1 MCLVEGVRGEG
12 NDDVPQG
19 LNRLLGVA
27 VIDHAL
33 AEALELLVQDLL
45 LLLTHRLTQ
54 NVCLAQRVPR
64 QLLGDLHD
72 LLLVHDQT
80 EGRTQDVL
88 ERFFQLRVDRS
99 NLLTPILTQ
108 RVVGVRVRAHRA
120 GAIQG
125 ADGGDVFEVV
135 GLHELEEVA
144 HATTI
149 KLEDAEGLASSQ
161 QLIRLL
167 VVEG

>member
-1 MCLVEGVRGEG
+1 MGLVEGVRGEG

-19 LNRLLGVA
+19 LDRLLGVA
-27 VIDHAL
+27 VVHHAL

-54 NVCLAQRVPR
+54 NVCLTQRVAS

-72 LLLVHDQT
+72 LLLIHDQT

-88 ERFFQLRVDRS
+88 KRFFQLRVDGGDF
-99 NLLTPILTQ
+99 LTPVLTQ
-108 RVVGVRVRAHRA
+108 RVVRVRVRAHRA
-120 GAIQG
+120 RAIQG
-125 ADGGDVFEVV
+125 TDGRDIFEVV

-144 HATTI
+144 HAATI
-149 KLEDAEGLASSQ
+149 QLEDAEGLASSQ
-161 QLIRLL
+161 
-167 VVEG
+167 